1 LDSGHLGH
9 EGQAARRWIC
19 VDWLIGAARDEE
31 RQVLARL
38 HIAATAKLAAVPI
51 APSAAYAKGAGMAL
65 RIPNI
70 R

>member
-1 LDSGHLGH
+1 LDSGNLGH

-51 APSAAYAKGAGMAL
+51 APRMPRVPAWRCVYL
-65 RIPNI
+65 T
-70 R
+70 